1 VTARKSNAPT
11 RPQRSDDGS
20 PSRFGPMKVVILA
33 GGFGTRLA
41 EHTDEIPKPMV
52 EVGGRP
58 ILWHILKIY
67 SQFGFNDFLIAG
79 GYKSEAIKRFFLEY
93 REQMSDLLFDFTEGT
108 VERINTH
115 IEPWRV
121 GVVDT
126 GPESMTGGR
135 ILRLREH
142 IGNSSF
148 MMTYGDGVADVNL
161 DALLAFHRRHGKLAT
176 FTAVQRPSQFG
187 VPAIEGDRV
196 VRFAEKPTN
205 ETEWISGGFFV
216 LEPAVMDYIR
226 DDSTNF
232 ELESLK
238 RLAEEGQLMAYR
250 HTGFWQPMDTLR
262 DVRKL
267 NALWSEG
274 KATWKVWS

>member
-1 VTARKSNAPT
+1 MTRRNANASS
-11 RPQRSDDGS
+11 RGDASAHGS
-20 PSRFGPMKVVILA
+20 APFGPMKVVILA

-67 SQFGFNDFLIAG
+67 SHFGLNDFLIAG
-79 GYKSEAIKRFFLEY
+79 GYKSEVIKRFFLEY
-93 REQMSDLLFDFTEGT
+93 REQMSDLLFDFTSGT

-121 GVVDT
+121 GVIDT

-135 ILRLREH
+135 IKRLQPH
-142 IGNSSF
+142 LGDQPF
-148 MMTYGDGVADVNL
+148 MMTYGDGVADVDLN
-161 DALLAFHRRHGKLAT
+161 ALLAFHRRHGKLAT

-187 VPAIEGDRV
+187 VPAIDGDRV

-205 ETEWISGGFFV
+205 EAEWISGGFFV
-216 LEPAVMDYIR
+216 LEPRVMDYIH
-226 DDSTNF
+226 DDGTNF

-250 HTGFWQPMDTLR
+250 HKGFWQPMDTLR
-262 DVRKL
+262 DVREL
-267 NALWSEG
+267 NALWAEG

>member
-1 VTARKSNAPT
+1 
-11 RPQRSDDGS
+11 
-20 PSRFGPMKVVILA
+20 MKVVILA

-79 GYKSEAIKRFFLEY
+79 GYKSEVIKRFFLEY

-121 GVVDT
+121 GVIDT

-135 ILRLREH
+135 ILRLRDH

-250 HTGFWQPMDTLR
+250 HSGFWQPMDTLR